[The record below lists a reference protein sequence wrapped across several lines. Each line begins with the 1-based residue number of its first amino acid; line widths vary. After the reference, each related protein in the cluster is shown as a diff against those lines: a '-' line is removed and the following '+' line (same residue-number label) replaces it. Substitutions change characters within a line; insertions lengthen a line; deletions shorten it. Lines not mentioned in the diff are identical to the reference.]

1 LRLSV
6 RLVPLLLCV
15 CWSAIGGIGAAAAA
29 DPSPEP
35 RIEARSASYLLVGI
49 VHGDS
54 MNMHLSRI
62 LDNSPV
68 RDAEVS
74 VLLRGTAYPAIA
86 QVDGGYAIS
95 AKDLMLPGSAAIE
108 VLVNQGSARESLR
121 GTLQAPQ
128 AAGKGDDQNG
138 IRQYAWWVLNFGVC
152 IGALV
157 LFKRRR
163 KAADD

>member
-1 LRLSV
+1 M
-6 RLVPLLLCV
+6 RLVPVLLWV
-15 CWSAIGGIGAAAAA
+15 CWSAVGGIGAAAAA

-68 RDAEVS
+68 RDAQVT

-108 VLVNQGSARESLR
+108 FQVTQGSERDSLR
-121 GTLQAPQ
+121 GTLQAPE
-128 AAGKGDDQNG
+128 AAGKNDDQNG
-138 IRQYAWWVLNFGVC
+138 IRQYAWWILNFGVC

-163 KAADD
+163 KAADG